1 MKTKDVLKIIF
12 AFMAIIFII
21 SSCGT
26 PCTPWREREGL
37 CAGPKELDIPPG
49 PQGPQ
54 GNMVRNG
61 DFSEGEIGWSN
72 RCCWG
77 MAKGTVSF
85 DNGEMHVNVT
95 KQGTDEWHFQIQNWG
110 HHIVEGRTFVVSF
123 KARSPQSRK
132 IQVRLGRGDPG
143 PYDHYLEEQDVK
155 LTPEM
160 KEYSFEFKM
169 NKYKTNENAV
179 LDINLAGDV
188 GEVFIDDVDVREK
201 GS

>member
-12 AFMAIIFII
+12 ACMAIIFII

-37 CAGPKELDIPPG
+37 CASNKEKDIPPG

-54 GNMVRNG
+54 GNMVTNG
-61 DFSEGEIGWSN
+61 DFSQGDVGWKN

-85 DNGEMHVNVT
+85 DGEMHVNVT
-95 KQGTDEWHFQIQNWG
+95 KAGTENWHFQIQNWG
-110 HHIVEGRTFVVSF
+110 LHIVEGRTFVLSF
-123 KARSPQSRK
+123 KAKSPQSRN
-132 IQVRLGRGDPG
+132 IIVRIGRGDPG
-143 PYDHYLEEQDVK
+143 PYDHYLEEQTVK

-160 KEYSFEFKM
+160 KEYSFQFKM
-169 NKYKTNENAV
+169 NKYKTNENAT
-179 LDINLAGDV
+179 LDFNLSTEA
-188 GEVFIDDVDVREK
+188 GEVFIDDVDVREM